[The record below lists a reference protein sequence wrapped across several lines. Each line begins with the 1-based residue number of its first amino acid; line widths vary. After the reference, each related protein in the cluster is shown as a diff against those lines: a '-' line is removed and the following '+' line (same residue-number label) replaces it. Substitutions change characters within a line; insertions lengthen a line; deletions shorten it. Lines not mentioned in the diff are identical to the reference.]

1 MRVNDGYERTRRS
14 SRVTSTGARAVRDAA
29 APAGAPATSVGTTR
43 PTKDSGTS
51 HTPRLTRTGA
61 SSITGLPLTSTW
73 AQFRVR
79 VTTLSR
85 VRRWARVLAG
95 VASSFVWS
103 EAATLVSSTYVR
115 PSWMTV
121 GRPVPAKLVDE
132 SRSAIR
138 APARPRALMGEANS
152 NNGIRAP
159 GPLTSGGRA
168 PLPRMALRSG
178 RGFGRVRGA
187 GPHHREHDEAD
198 RDPGDFAGTSHE
210 TEGDRR
216 GGREPQRHERGQ
228 EAALEDTEAGRDQE
242 GRVLDRRTERL
253 DHGGGRERHL
263 TAEKLQDEPGL
274 KRAEEPGGEVKGD
287 RERQPLRRRPVELSE
302 GVVDLSER
310 RAPPGGADAEPAEQP
325 ARPPEQTA
333 CLHQNEQGESGRLDG
348 QQPEHAVEEE
358 RPTQDRAPRHHDA
371 QEEKKP
377 LGDRDRRLGDDDRG
391 EARVERGVSPQEPGL
406 DRLSS
411 DGGWRRQVEGLA
423 GEPRREQGSKGDAL
437 AQEGEAPSERV
448 EQRHERD
455 RKAEDDHQSPGEI
468 GNRAEDR
475 SGVVLDD
482 QRGEQRQAE
491 HEEGDAKVAQ
501 LSFPDR
507 ARGRPRPA

>member
-29 APAGAPATSVGTTR
+29 APAGASGRGVGTTR
-43 PTKDSGTS
+43 RTKAWGPS
-51 HTPRLTRTGA
+51 HTPRRTLTGA

-79 VTTLSR
+79 VTTWAL

-121 GRPVPAKLVDE
+121 GRPAPAQLVDE

-138 APARPRALMGEANS
+138 VPARPRALMGEANS
-152 NNGIRAP
+152 NNGTR
-159 GPLTSGGRA
+159 GRGSLTSGGRA
-168 PLPRMALRSG
+168 PLLRMALRLG
-178 RGFGRVRGA
+178 RGCGRVRGA

-198 RDPGDFAGTSHE
+198 RDPGGFAGTSHE

-242 GRVLDRRTERL
+242 GRDLDRRTERL

-274 KRAEEPGGEVKGD
+274 QRAEEPGGEVKGD
-287 RERQPLRRRPVELSE
+287 RERQPLWRRPVELCE

-325 ARPPEQTA
+325 APPPPPNA
-333 CLHQNEQGESGRLDG
+333 GAPHDEQGESGR
-348 QQPEHAVEEE
+348 
-358 RPTQDRAPRHHDA
+358 PRG
-371 QEEKKP
+371 P
-377 LGDRDRRLGDDDRG
+377 
-391 EARVERGVSPQEPGL
+391 P
-406 DRLSS
+406 
-411 DGGWRRQVEGLA
+411 
-423 GEPRREQGSKGDAL
+423 
-437 AQEGEAPSERV
+437 
-448 EQRHERD
+448 
-455 RKAEDDHQSPGEI
+455 
-468 GNRAEDR
+468 
-475 SGVVLDD
+475 
-482 QRGEQRQAE
+482 
-491 HEEGDAKVAQ
+491 
-501 LSFPDR
+501 
-507 ARGRPRPA
+507 

>member
-29 APAGAPATSVGTTR
+29 APAGAPATSVGRRGPTR
-43 PTKDSGTS
+43 AWTTS

-79 VTTLSR
+79 VTTWAL

-121 GRPVPAKLVDE
+121 GRPAPAQLVAE

-138 APARPRALMGEANS
+138 SPARPRALRGEANS
-152 NNGIRAP
+152 NNGSR
-159 GPLTSGGRA
+159 GRGSLTSGGRA
-168 PLPRMALRSG
+168 TLLRMALRLG
-178 RGFGRVRGA
+178 RGCGRVRGA

-228 EAALEDTEAGRDQE
+228 EAALEHPEAGRDQE
-242 GRVLDRRTERL
+242 GGDLDRRTERL

-325 ARPPEQTA
+325 PPPPPKNPRLHQKKKGERGPPPRPPTKTA
-333 CLHQNEQGESGRLDG
+333 
-348 QQPEHAVEEE
+348 PE
-358 RPTQDRAPRHHDA
+358 
-371 QEEKKP
+371 K
-377 LGDRDRRLGDDDRG
+377 
-391 EARVERGVSPQEPGL
+391 
-406 DRLSS
+406 
-411 DGGWRRQVEGLA
+411 
-423 GEPRREQGSKGDAL
+423 
-437 AQEGEAPSERV
+437 
-448 EQRHERD
+448 
-455 RKAEDDHQSPGEI
+455 
-468 GNRAEDR
+468 
-475 SGVVLDD
+475 
-482 QRGEQRQAE
+482 
-491 HEEGDAKVAQ
+491 
-501 LSFPDR
+501 
-507 ARGRPRPA
+507 GRPPPET